1 MESLS
6 QVNASLASLFA
17 TGVRIQR
24 DSRIEV
30 RWEMREEN
38 TDFQTIDELEKGIWW
53 PATVIQC
60 VKSHC
65 EKVGGPIWEV
75 KYDEK
80 STIPWERSDLVRVV
94 YFCSKDVLLDL
105 QELGHDYGGTGG
117 RCQWRMEGTKQEE
130 NSLLT
135 TGTRVKA
142 RYRGGTAWFAGTVAS
157 ANRDGTYRVLYQD
170 GDQEENVL
178 RDLIQPVAE
187 EAIIAHDPLTFCES
201 FVQIFT
207 SSEFFLSLSAMQRS
221 LAAES
226 VARFREPLMRELE
239 NFREQEGYGAAVS
252 GNSIRNICGNNFQK
266 LLQNAGYNNLIEKDL
281 FNIQPEGSPSCIKVE
296 ELDPGLWWRV
306 EGHDYINQPTLRVL
320 QEEAQTRFVKGRPG
334 RIVGW
339 FPREE
344 SIKMIDKGEQGFE
357 DEKGPCDMWK
367 NQFDDDAGEREDLEE
382 HEVSQAIGA
391 MAEYQ
396 CAVQKTEVSCG
407 VKVESGRTRL
417 EIFDQVAW
425 DDFGDMRWIPGTIG
439 DLFAINDDGNPMW
452 VIKYDG
458 VEKTS
463 KVSLVAPNTL
473 FQFQIDDVA
482 GHATSDELP
491 ASSFRLAGEDFMPLA
506 AAAAARLEHESQAQA
521 PLKSV
526 FSLIKNP
533 ACLETMMKIVRNC
546 AQASTLPQS
555 PCEKY
560 RKLRLANPKIQEMLG
575 SEGATAAMH
584 EMGWIEDGDFLVL
597 PASVNVST
605 NAVQDIECALS
616 LIQQRD

>member
-1 MESLS
+1 
-6 QVNASLASLFA
+6 
-17 TGVRIQR
+17 
-24 DSRIEV
+24 
-30 RWEMREEN
+30 
-38 TDFQTIDELEKGIWW
+38 
-53 PATVIQC
+53 
-60 VKSHC
+60 
-65 EKVGGPIWEV
+65 
-75 KYDEK
+75 
-80 STIPWERSDLVRVV
+80 
-94 YFCSKDVLLDL
+94 
-105 QELGHDYGGTGG
+105 
-117 RCQWRMEGTKQEE
+117 
-130 NSLLT
+130 
-135 TGTRVKA
+135 
-142 RYRGGTAWFAGTVAS
+142 
-157 ANRDGTYRVLYQD
+157 
-170 GDQEENVL
+170 
-178 RDLIQPVAE
+178 
-187 EAIIAHDPLTFCES
+187 
-201 FVQIFT
+201 
-207 SSEFFLSLSAMQRS
+207 
-221 LAAES
+221 
-226 VARFREPLMRELE
+226 MRELE
-239 NFREQEGYGAAVS
+239 KFREQEGYGAAVS
-252 GNSIRNICGNNFQK
+252 GNSIHNICGNNFQK
-266 LLQNAGYNNLIEKDL
+266 LLQNAGYNNLIGKDL
-281 FNIQPEGSPSCIKVE
+281 FNSQLEGSPSCINVE

-306 EGHDYINQPTLRVL
+306 EGHDYINQPTLRHL

-367 NQFDDDAGEREDLEE
+367 NQFDDDPGEREDLEE
-382 HEVSQAIGA
+382 HEVSQATSA
-391 MAEYQ
+391 MKEYQ
-396 CAVQKTEVSCG
+396 RAVQKTEETCG

-482 GHATSDELP
+482 GLATSDELLT
-491 ASSFRLAGEDFMPLA
+491 SSFRLAGEDFMPLA
-506 AAAAARLEHESQAQA
+506 AEAAARLEQESQAQA

-526 FSLIKNP
+526 LSLIKNP
-533 ACLETMMKIVRNC
+533 ACLETMMKIVR
-546 AQASTLPQS
+546 
-555 PCEKY
+555 EKY
-560 RKLRLANPKIQEMLG
+560 RKLRVANPKIQEMLR
-575 SEGATAAMH
+575 SEGAMAAMH

>member
-75 KYDEK
+75 KYDE
-80 STIPWERSDLVRVV
+80 SSIQWERRDLVRVV
-94 YFCSKDVLLDL
+94 CFCSKDVLLDL

-142 RYRGGTAWFAGTVAS
+142 RYRGGKEWFAGTVAA
-157 ANRDGTYRVLYQD
+157 ANRDGTYHVLYQD

-201 FVQIFT
+201 FAQIFT
-207 SSEFFLSLSAMQRS
+207 SSEYFLSLSAMQRP
-221 LAAES
+221 LALER

-239 NFREQEGYGAAVS
+239 KFREQEGHGATVS
-252 GNSIRNICGNNFQK
+252 RNTINNICGNNFQK

-281 FNIQPEGSPSCIKVE
+281 FNIQPQGSPSCIKVE

-367 NQFDDDAGEREDLEE
+367 NQFDDDPGEREDLEE
-382 HEVSQAIGA
+382 HEVSQATSA
-391 MAEYQ
+391 MKEYQ
-396 CAVQKTEVSCG
+396 RAVQKTEETCG

-482 GHATSDELP
+482 GLATSDELLT
-491 ASSFRLAGEDFMPLA
+491 SSFRLAGEDFMPLA
-506 AAAAARLEHESQAQA
+506 AETAARLEQESQAQA

-526 FSLIKNP
+526 LSLIKNP
-533 ACLETMMKIVRNC
+533 ACLETMMKIVR
-546 AQASTLPQS
+546 
-555 PCEKY
+555 EKY
-560 RKLRLANPKIQEMLG
+560 RKLRVANPKIQEMLR
-575 SEGATAAMH
+575 SEGAMAAMH

-605 NAVQDIECALS
+605 NEVQDIECALS